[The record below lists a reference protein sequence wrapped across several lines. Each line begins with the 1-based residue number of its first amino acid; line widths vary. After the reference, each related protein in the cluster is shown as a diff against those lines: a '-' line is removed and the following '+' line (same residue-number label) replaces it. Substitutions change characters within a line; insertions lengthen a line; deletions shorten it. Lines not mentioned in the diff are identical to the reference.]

1 MKKIPKNSAA
11 SILARLKN
19 VSKER
24 GLDHTQTLTQ
34 YAIERLLYRLSL
46 SQYRDRFVLKGA
58 MLFVLWEDNAFRTT
72 RDLDLLGYGE
82 ITIET
87 VRVMFQE
94 VAGIEAPED
103 FLLFDPNSIEV
114 AEIRALEEYVGV
126 RVSLRA
132 SIEKAR
138 IKVQVDIGVGDSVA
152 AANDNAMFPTLIDL
166 PAPTLQAYS
175 KESVMA
181 EKFHAI
187 WRLGMLNTRMKD
199 YYDLFHLIS
208 HYEFDGQRV
217 YEAIEGTFSRRGT
230 SLDNTLP
237 AGLAEEFLSDTT
249 KQTQWK
255 AFLRKSKLSDASPDL
270 EVVVAALV
278 RFLKPLL
285 AACVKDAPL
294 EMRWGAGKWSKT
306 I

>member
-58 MLFVLWEDNAFRTT
+58 MLFVL
-72 RDLDLLGYGE
+72 
-82 ITIET
+82 
-87 VRVMFQE
+87 
-94 VAGIEAPED
+94 
-103 FLLFDPNSIEV
+103 
-114 AEIRALEEYVGV
+114 
-126 RVSLRA
+126 
-132 SIEKAR
+132 
-138 IKVQVDIGVGDSVA
+138 
-152 AANDNAMFPTLIDL
+152 
-166 PAPTLQAYS
+166 
-175 KESVMA
+175 
-181 EKFHAI
+181 
-187 WRLGMLNTRMKD
+187 KD